1 MDCKKALMFSNATKS
16 YVCNTY
22 NLKGK
27 QYCPSHYIRYDE
39 LYGVVLADIYAK
51 TVILETD
58 RDALYKA
65 ALKCNEQK
73 IMAETKDNQRR
84 LAKANKRIDEL
95 ELLIKKTYE
104 NSVLGNL
111 SSERMASLLAGYE
124 EEQAELKAEASKIE
138 SELNEYHKSKDN
150 AIDFVNLIEKY
161 IGIKELTY
169 EILHELID
177 RIEVGEKYEYQGE
190 TYQDINIYYKF
201 VGTVEFNSELNIEK
215 AG

>member
-1 MDCKKALMFSNATKS
+1 M
-16 YVCNTY
+16 
-22 NLKGK
+22 
-27 QYCPSHYIRYDE
+27 
-39 LYGVVLADIYAK
+39 
-51 TVILETD
+51 LETD

-73 IMAETKDNQRR
+73 IMAETKDNQRK
-84 LAKANKRIDEL
+84 LAKANKRIGEL

-201 VGTVEFNSELNIEK
+201 VGTVEFNSELIIEK